1 MNLFQNQLNRIS
13 AWLTVVAGI
22 ALVAMMTIV
31 ILDVVGKYM
40 FNQPVQGTLEIVAY
54 YLMVPVVFLPL
65 AHTEYTE
72 EHIRIELFT
81 QNMSKAHTRI
91 LDSAACLLS
100 ATYILIFAWAGTK
113 KAWSMTKI
121 YEQQELMHFNI
132 ELWAVRWIIPI
143 SCVILALTFLV
154 KAYTGHHKKAT
165 AENHDYE

>member
-1 MNLFQNQLNRIS
+1 MTLFQNQLNRIS
-13 AWLTVVAGI
+13 TWLTGIAGI
-22 ALVAMMTIV
+22 ALLAMMTIV

-65 AHTEYTE
+65 AHTEYSE

-91 LDSAACLLS
+91 LDSAACILS
-100 ATYILIFAWAGTK
+100 AAYVLLFAWAGTK

-121 YEQQELMHFNI
+121 YEQEELMHFDI

-143 SCVILALTFLV
+143 SCVILALTFLI
-154 KAYTGHHKKAT
+154 KAYTGHQKKT
-165 AENHDYE
+165 GAESDHYE